1 MLSVRLDAT
10 MQSQLDDL
18 AEATKRPKSFFVK
31 EALKN
36 YLDDMKDYY
45 EAQKRSKDVDRNLIS
60 VEELEKSL
68 GL

>member
-1 MLSVRLDAT
+1 MLSVRLDSDT
-10 MQSQLDDL
+10 EKFLETL
-18 AEATKRPKSFFVK
+18 ANETHRSKSFFVK

-36 YLDDMKDYY
+36 YREDMEDYY
-45 EAQKRSKDVDRNLIS
+45 EAQVRSKDEKRNLIS